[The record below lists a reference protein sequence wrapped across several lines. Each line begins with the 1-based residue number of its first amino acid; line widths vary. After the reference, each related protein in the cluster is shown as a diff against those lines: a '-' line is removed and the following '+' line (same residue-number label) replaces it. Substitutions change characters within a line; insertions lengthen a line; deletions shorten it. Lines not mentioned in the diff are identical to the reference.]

1 MTEKKKRGRP
11 PKAKKEDVPPLPDGV
26 TEISRSLNTKGGFA
40 IDTEKFSTPFP
51 DNWDSLGKV
60 AKLQWLTENKKK

>member
-40 IDTEKFSTPFP
+40 IDAEKFDGLPPTGLSKIET
-51 DNWDSLGKV
+51 LR
-60 AKLQWLTENKKK
+60 WLTEHRK